1 MASPF
6 IRPYQPPFLPR
17 EILRQDSETQPYQNR
32 PCFGGSLAAPW
43 QCSVLICP
51 ETGCWSLLRGQR
63 RSIAQ
68 RGCCY
73 GRIGTQGHICPDALI
88 TAGSETTVILS
99 AAPSSGALL
108 GRGSCPISPLTKSA
122 AVLSAAKYWAI
133 WLPTSAICCACRG
146 AAAFCQRAAM
156 SDLPLFQV
164 PPQAPRSRQGR
175 TSSGRRAKIA
185 RQVERAKIV
194 RIRIR
199 RTDNDGRVFRTSF
212 SLDRTVFDVAALI
225 WGGED
230 TARLRLVQLAEA
242 TWAADN
248 RARQHADAE
257 GRSYSAA
264 VSVSRFVQAAVIAD
278 AAVRLRQFRD
288 QGLLPLAV
296 PARRGSTKPV
306 SRQTQTETTPE
317 TPSP

>member
-1 MASPF
+1 
-6 IRPYQPPFLPR
+6 
-17 EILRQDSETQPYQNR
+17 
-32 PCFGGSLAAPW
+32 
-43 QCSVLICP
+43 
-51 ETGCWSLLRGQR
+51 
-63 RSIAQ
+63 
-68 RGCCY
+68 
-73 GRIGTQGHICPDALI
+73 
-88 TAGSETTVILS
+88 
-99 AAPSSGALL
+99 
-108 GRGSCPISPLTKSA
+108 
-122 AVLSAAKYWAI
+122 
-133 WLPTSAICCACRG
+133 
-146 AAAFCQRAAM
+146 M

-164 PPQAPRSRQGR
+164 PPPAARSRQGR

-248 RARQHADAE
+248 RARQYADAE

-288 QGLLPLAV
+288 QGLLPLV
-296 PARRGSTKPV
+296 LPARRRAGAKA
-306 SRQTQTETTPE
+306 TQSAENPTPDALG
-317 TPSP
+317 

>member
-1 MASPF
+1 M
-6 IRPYQPPFLPR
+6 
-17 EILRQDSETQPYQNR
+17 T
-32 PCFGGSLAAPW
+32 
-43 QCSVLICP
+43 
-51 ETGCWSLLRGQR
+51 
-63 RSIAQ
+63 
-68 RGCCY
+68 
-73 GRIGTQGHICPDALI
+73 
-88 TAGSETTVILS
+88 
-99 AAPSSGALL
+99 
-108 GRGSCPISPLTKSA
+108 
-122 AVLSAAKYWAI
+122 
-133 WLPTSAICCACRG
+133 
-146 AAAFCQRAAM
+146 
-156 SDLPLFQV
+156 SDLPLFQM
-164 PPQAPRSRQGR
+164 PPPAPHSRQER

-230 TARLRLVQLAEA
+230 TATLRLVQLAEA

-306 SRQTQTETTPE
+306 SRQTQTETTPA